1 MTQQQ
6 TLAPYLRR
14 KPGEFS
20 FPLTEK
26 VIFGAGT
33 VERLADEVE
42 RLGRRR
48 VFVLTG
54 NSIAT
59 KTPLLT
65 RVQEI
70 LGSSFAGAYTG
81 IRQHAPSQTV
91 LEAARRAEAAHADVV
106 IGLGGGSP
114 IDAARGCARL
124 LAQATLP
131 SAIPDDEF
139 FAYLSRPMVQEPIP
153 NISIS
158 TTLSAA
164 DFSSGGGITDEA
176 KRFKFVG
183 YGDPRLTTKV
193 IFLDPE
199 VTLYTPPPE
208 LWSAS
213 GMRAVDHAVESL
225 YSRLPHPVTN
235 LIATKALSLL
245 FTYLPACAEEPADVE
260 VRAQC
265 QLGCWYSFFSPPS
278 VMLGPSHALGHQLG
292 SRCDVPH
299 GVTSCIFLPRVM
311 RFLAPAIAE
320 RMVPIAA
327 SLGVDTRAL
336 TAEESALAA
345 ADAVAALV
353 ERLGLPSRL
362 RGRCDRGGI
371 WSRSPW
377 PRSPRGAYR
386 EPRIDRRP
394 RRVDDHLARCL
405 VVGRERTRA

>member
-14 KPGEFS
+14 RPGEFS

-26 VIFGAGT
+26 VIFGPGT
-33 VERLADEVE
+33 IERLSDEIE
-42 RLGRRR
+42 RLDCRR

-59 KTPLLT
+59 KTPLLA
-65 RVQEI
+65 RVEEI
-70 LGSSFAGAYTG
+70 LGSTFAGAYTG

-91 LEAARRAEAAHADVV
+91 LEAARRAETAHADVV

-114 IDAARGCARL
+114 IDAARACARM
-124 LAQATLP
+124 LAQATPP
-131 SAIPDDEF
+131 SGIPDGEF
-139 FAYLSRPMVQEPIP
+139 FTYLSQPMVKEPIP
-153 NISIS
+153 NLSIS

-164 DFSSGGGITDEA
+164 DFSAGGGITDEVN
-176 KRFKFVG
+176 RTKFVG
-183 YGDPRLTTKV
+183 YGDPRLTTKI

-199 VTLYTPPPE
+199 VTLYTPAE

-213 GMRAVDHAVESL
+213 GMRAIDHAVESL
-225 YSRLPHPVTN
+225 YSRLPHPVTD
-235 LIATKALSLL
+235 LIATRALNLL
-245 FTYLPACAEEPADVE
+245 FTYLPACLEEPKDVE
-260 VRAQC
+260 SRGQC
-265 QLGCWYSFFSPPS
+265 QLGCWFSFFSPPS

-299 GVTSCIFLPRVM
+299 GVTSCIFLPAVM
-311 RFLAPAIAE
+311 RFLAPALAE

-327 SLGVDTRAL
+327 ALGVDTQSR

-362 RGRCDRGGI
+362 RDVGVTEADLEPIAQAAFAEGGMQ
-371 WSRSPW
+371 
-377 PRSPRGAYR
+377 GT
-386 EPRIDRRP
+386 
-394 RRVDDHLARCL
+394 ARAISSADEL
-405 VVGRERTRA
+405 MGILHDAW